1 MTGITPAEVVLTGG
15 NLALVVVVVVIALG
29 ALAMAAM
36 FRQEVLSAGEGTDN
50 MKNIALAVQ
59 EGANAYLQ
67 RQFRTLAVFAGIAF
81 FVLLA
86 LPADDWGVRIGRSV
100 FFLVGAGFSATV
112 GYLGMSLAV
121 KANLRVAAAA
131 NESGR
136 DPAMNIGFRTG
147 AMVGMLTVGLGL
159 LGASVV
165 VLLFK
170 HEAPHVLE
178 GFGFGAALLAMFMR
192 VGGGIFTKAAD
203 VGADLVGKVEQNI
216 PEDDPRNAATIADN
230 VGDNVGDCAGMA
242 ADLFE
247 SYAVTLVA
255 ALILGSQAFGDKGL
269 VFPLLIPAVGALTAV
284 AGVYLMRPR
293 PGENGL
299 TTINRA
305 FYLSAGIAAV
315 ACVILSFVYLP
326 SSFADFENVTPSAL
340 DQLSVSGASGN
351 PALIASIAVVI
362 GIVMAAAIL
371 ALTGYFT
378 GTEYRPVKDVG
389 KTSLTGAAT
398 VLLSGLAVGFES
410 AVYTTL
416 VIGAAVFGAYLLGGA
431 SLTVSLFAVALAGCG
446 LLTTVGV
453 IVAMDTFGPVSDNAQ
468 GIAEMSGDVSP
479 EGAQILTELD
489 AVGNTTKA
497 ITKGIAIAT
506 AVLAA
511 TALFGSYATSVLDA
525 LVKARPTTD
534 EFTLADFFVFNP
546 AVLVG
551 VLLGS
556 AVVFLFSGLAISAVG
571 RAAGAVVYE
580 VRRQFREIPGI
591 MEGTGRP
598 EYGKVVDIV
607 TKDSLR
613 ELVTPGILA
622 VLAPVAVGF
631 GLGVTALAGFL
642 AGAIGT
648 GTLMAVFLAN
658 SGGAWDNAKKL
669 VEDGNHGGKGSDAHA
684 ATIIGDT
691 VGDPFKD
698 TAGPAIN
705 PLLKVMNLV
714 SLLVASAVVSMSV
727 GKDQNDPLRIGIAV
741 VCAGIIATAVYI
753 SKQRE
758 VSIGSDGPSTPAS
771 PAPRQRPDADG
782 PGPADRL
789 TSSST
794 KISTTARGRSDS
806 SDLPLRLRSAL
817 ETAGFTYDAVAEL
830 LGTRAHAALGRNETT
845 PGRRRTTDGSPLAT
859 LTRLFLLQ
867 APVPAAD
874 AERALPDLL
883 GPLADDGFLATDGQ
897 RGTRAPRRPPLRHQ
911 RSPGGPRPLG
921 RQRPDARTRR
931 RSRPGRAGPR
941 PGHQPGRHLPGP
953 ADHPRAGAAGPSTSA
968 PAAASRRCTWPPTRS
983 ASSRPT

>member
-1 MTGITPAEVVLTGG
+1 MTGFLPDVVTVSGA
-15 NLALVVVVVVIALG
+15 NLWLVVIVALIALG
-29 ALAMAAM
+29 AIGMAVLFRSQVLA
-36 FRQEVLSAGEGTDN
+36 AGEGTDN

-59 EGANAYLQ
+59 EGASAYLG
-67 RQFRTLAVFAGIAF
+67 RQFRTLGIFAAVAF
-81 FVLLA
+81 LVLLA

-100 FFLVGAGFSATV
+100 FFLLGAGFSAAI

-121 KANLRVAAAA
+121 RANLRVAAAA
-131 NESGR
+131 NDEGR
-136 DPAMNIGFRTG
+136 DPAMNVGFRTG
-147 AMVGMLTVGLGL
+147 AFVGMATVGLGL

-170 HEAPHVLE
+170 DQAPHVLE

-269 VFPLLIPAVGALTAV
+269 VFPLLVPAIGAISAV
-284 AGVYLMRPR
+284 LGVYITRPR
-293 PGENGL
+293 AGENGL
-299 TTINRA
+299 KTINRS
-305 FYLSAGIAAV
+305 FYISAAV
-315 ACVILSFVYLP
+315 GAVASVILSYVYLP
-326 SSFADFENVTPSAL
+326 GSFSDLV
-340 DQLSVSGASGN
+340 GAEVASDGD
-351 PALIASIAVVI
+351 PRLIASIAVVI
-362 GIVMAAAIL
+362 GIVMAAGIL

-398 VLLSGLAVGFES
+398 VILSGISVGLES
-410 AVYTTL
+410 AVYTAL
-416 VIGAAVFGAYLLGGA
+416 VIGAAVFGAFLLGGA
-431 SLTVSLFAVALAGCG
+431 TLTVSLFAVALAGCG

-511 TALFGSYATSVLDA
+511 TALFGSYATSVGEA
-525 LVKARPTTD
+525 LLKANPTTD
-534 EFTLADFFVFNP
+534 EIGLLNFEVFNP
-546 AVLVG
+546 AILVG
-551 VLLGS
+551 IILGG
-556 AVVFLFSGLAISAVG
+556 AAVFLFSGLAINAVG
-571 RAAGAVVYE
+571 RAAGAVVFE

-607 TKDSLR
+607 TRDSLR
-613 ELVTPGILA
+613 ELVTPGLLA
-622 VLAPVAVGF
+622 VMAPVAVGF

-648 GTLMAVFLAN
+648 GVLMAIFLAN

-669 VEDGNHGGKGSDAHA
+669 VEDGHHGGKGSDAHA
-684 ATIIGDT
+684 ATVIGDT

-698 TAGPAIN
+698 TAGPSIN
-705 PLLKVMNLV
+705 PLIKVMNLV
-714 SLLVASAVVSMSV
+714 SLLIASAVVSMSV
-727 GKDQNDPLRIGIAV
+727 GQDQNDALRIVIAV
-741 VCAGIIATAVYI
+741 VALVIIVGAVYV

-758 VSIGSDGPSTPAS
+758 VAIGDDAPA
-771 PAPRQRPDADG
+771 
-782 PGPADRL
+782 
-789 TSSST
+789 
-794 KISTTARGRSDS
+794 
-806 SDLPLRLRSAL
+806 
-817 ETAGFTYDAVAEL
+817 E
-830 LGTRAHAALGRNETT
+830 
-845 PGRRRTTDGSPLAT
+845 
-859 LTRLFLLQ
+859 
-867 APVPAAD
+867 
-874 AERALPDLL
+874 
-883 GPLADDGFLATDGQ
+883 
-897 RGTRAPRRPPLRHQ
+897 
-911 RSPGGPRPLG
+911 
-921 RQRPDARTRR
+921 
-931 RSRPGRAGPR
+931 
-941 PGHQPGRHLPGP
+941 
-953 ADHPRAGAAGPSTSA
+953 
-968 PAAASRRCTWPPTRS
+968 AAAS
-983 ASSRPT
+983 A